1 MELLG
6 INERTKKGG
15 KEQRKKHSV
24 ERDVKTGPA
33 PKERKGKEL

>member
-15 KEQRKKHSV
+15 KEHRKKYLV
-24 ERDVKTGPA
+24 ERGVKTGLA
-33 PKERKGKEL
+33 PKERER